1 MMTRIIV
8 AACPFGKHRG
18 QPFGSETWQAE
29 VAARLGLE
37 SLFGPEADH
46 EQPNNGSWSLC
57 DAADPFVHCRI
68 APHDFDLTA
77 QCTRM

>member
-37 SLFGPEADH
+37 SLFGPR
-46 EQPNNGSWSLC
+46 PTTNNRTTAPG
-57 DAADPFVHCRI
+57 PFVRC
-68 APHDFDLTA
+68 
-77 QCTRM
+77 